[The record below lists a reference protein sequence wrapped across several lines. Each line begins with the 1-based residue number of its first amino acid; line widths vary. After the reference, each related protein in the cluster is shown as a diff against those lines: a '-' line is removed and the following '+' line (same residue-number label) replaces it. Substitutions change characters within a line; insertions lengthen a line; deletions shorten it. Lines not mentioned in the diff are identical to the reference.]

1 MGLSKIMS
9 RSSDEIPE
17 DIQPDVAE
25 VPLGGCWGSDSWK
38 GHWFSTNLERQDN
51 TEIIRQELGMTF
63 CQTSSWCIINQFR
76 RHSKECL
83 RLVSN
88 RDNAV
93 LYRS

>member
-1 MGLSKIMS
+1 MDLSKIMS

-25 VPLGGCWGSDSWK
+25 GPLGGCWGSDSWK
-38 GHWFSTNLERQDN
+38 RQWLSTNMERQEN

-63 CQTSSWCIINQFR
+63 CQTSSWCIINFGDI
-76 RHSKECL
+76 SKECL